1 MASNGAQILR
11 FLCTLARSAG
21 SYSVPK
27 APFTVGVRALYST
40 LRSEYQSFA
49 RALALFHDV

>member
-11 FLCTLARSAG
+11 FLCTLATSAG

-27 APFTVGVRALYST
+27 APFTIGVRVEATKYWYDRKIRYEL
-40 LRSEYQSFA
+40 LPK
-49 RALALFHDV
+49 